1 MKKLIS
7 ATLAVTMLLLTLVN
21 PICFADEAKNTDA
34 QYIQNE
40 KRSKPFQMQNIDLKK
55 AGKILAGVTT
65 GTAALI
71 GITATAL
78 KLAEDKL
85 PESLKTKLSL
95 LFSKKFQEN
104 LDNKDLDSKIIQSLI
119 KNNTSIANKTN
130 LTTANFSS
138 NNANSFNK
146 LEKSSGNLL
155 SLEENSFAKISS
167 TEKNSLLSGLFL
179 LSSFVLLL
187 PPTIVAVREKPSVEA
202 LEFDVGF
209 LKGYPIIPSIIGGT
223 CVILSLLQKVLTA
236 L

>member
-21 PICFADEAKNTDA
+21 PTCFADETKNTDA

-40 KRSKPFQMQNIDLKK
+40 KRSKPFQMQNTDLKK
-55 AGKILAGVTT
+55 AGTILAGVAA
-65 GTAALI
+65 GAAALI

-95 LFSKKFQEN
+95 WLSKRFQEN
-104 LDNKDLDSKIIQSLI
+104 LDNKDLDSKIIQSLV

-130 LTTANFSS
+130 LTAANFTS

-146 LEKSSGNLL
+146 LEKSSGDLLNLK
-155 SLEENSFAKISS
+155 ENSFAKISS
-167 TEKNSLLSGLFL
+167 KEKSAALSFL
-179 LSSFVLLL
+179 VLSSSFVLLL
-187 PPTIVAVREKPSVEA
+187 PPTIAVVSRKR
-202 LEFDVGF
+202 
-209 LKGYPIIPSIIGGT
+209 I
-223 CVILSLLQKVLTA
+223 Q
-236 L
+236 